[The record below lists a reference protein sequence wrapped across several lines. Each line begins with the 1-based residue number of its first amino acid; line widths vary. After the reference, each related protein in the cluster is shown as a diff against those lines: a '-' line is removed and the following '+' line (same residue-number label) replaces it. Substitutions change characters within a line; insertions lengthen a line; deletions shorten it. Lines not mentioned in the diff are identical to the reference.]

1 MSPSDLA
8 QVLCH
13 LDNHKQDENPNLLV
27 GFDLMDDAGVYKIS
41 EEMAL
46 VQTVDFFTPV
56 VDDPYMYGQIAA
68 ANALSDIYAMGAK
81 PLTTLSIACFSTS
94 VESEVLAEIL
104 KGGQSKIKESGA
116 VLLGG
121 HTVTD
126 EEVKYGLSV
135 TGTVEPTKVITNS
148 GARPGDVLILTKPIG
163 TGILTT
169 AFKLEMIGEQE
180 IKEATVVMSTLNK
193 VASEAMQK
201 IGVHACTDITGFGLL
216 GHSLEMAKA
225 SNVQLTIDSGR
236 VPVMD
241 SVLDLI
247 ERKAIPGGTFS
258 NMRYF
263 EESVSFHDSIS
274 KGNKIVL
281 FDAQTSGGM
290 LIAVSEDKAQ
300 QLLEEINKTDPKW
313 AKIIGQIEEKDSQNQ
328 QYITVV

>member
-13 LDNHKQDENPNLLV
+13 LDNHKKDKNPNLLV

-41 EEMAL
+41 EDMAL

-94 VESEVLAEIL
+94 VDSEVLAEIL
-104 KGGQSKIKESGA
+104 KGGQLKIKESGA

-135 TGTVEPTKVITNS
+135 TGTVEPTKVLTNA
-148 GARPGDVLILTKPIG
+148 GAKPGDVLILTKPIG

-180 IKEATVVMSTLNK
+180 IEEATIVMSTLNK
-193 VASEAMQK
+193 GASEAMQK
-201 IGVHACTDITGFGLL
+201 IGAHACTDITGFGLL

-225 SNVQLTIDSGR
+225 SNVHLTIDSESVPTMER
-236 VPVMD
+236 VI
-241 SVLDLI
+241 DLI
-247 ERKAIPGGTFS
+247 EKKAIPGGTYS
-258 NMRYF
+258 NKRFF
-263 EESVSFHDSIS
+263 EESVFFNEGIS
-274 KGNKIVL
+274 KQHKILL
-281 FDAQTSGGM
+281 FDAQTSGGL
-290 LIAVSEDKAQ
+290 LIAVSKDKAQ
-300 QLLEEINKTDPKW
+300 QLLEEINKTDPNW
-313 AKIIGQIEEKDSQNQ
+313 AKVIGKIEEKDNQNQ